1 MLENLKGLLEK
12 EAKENLEKYGF
23 NELPSEKRRSI
34 FVILLKVLKEPMLLL
49 LLASGLI
56 YLLLGDIKDSL
67 ILLSFIFLMIGM
79 TFYQERKTERALES
93 LKDLASP
100 MAYVLREG
108 QRERIKS
115 REVVRDDI
123 LILQEGDRI
132 PADAVIL
139 SSVNLTI
146 DESLLTGESLSVTK
160 SEWDGKQKLNQ
171 PGGDNQ
177 PFVYAGTMV
186 TSGTG
191 FAKVLQIG
199 INTQM
204 GKIGKS
210 LQTIKQ
216 EDTLLKK
223 ETAKIVRSFAI
234 MGISFC
240 VLLVLVYG
248 FVKSDFMGGILY
260 GLTLSM
266 SILPEEFPVV
276 LIVFLAVGAWR
287 ISRYK
292 VLTRNTQVI
301 ETLGACTVLCVDKTG
316 TLTKNIMSLG
326 EVVGIKKNVLNCAFL
341 ASKQE
346 PFDPIEKEI
355 KNKAKEFVLDFDKK
369 HKGWEIV
376 KEYPFT
382 KQISAVTHIW
392 KDSKNKYFVFSKGS
406 PEAILSLC
414 KLSSKKEKELHLVIE
429 DLARKG
435 YRVLGVAKAS
445 LNKKDFKNNFSKTH
459 KDFDFEFVGFLAF
472 SDPVKND
479 IKDTLKQAYTAGI
492 RVVMITGDYP
502 ITAQH
507 IANQIGLKNAE
518 NCILGKE
525 LENMTD
531 KELQEKIKNV
541 NIFARII
548 PEQKLKIV
556 NALKANGEIVA
567 MTGDGV
573 NDAPAL
579 KSANIGIAMGRGTDV
594 AREASELVLLND
606 DFTSIVETVKMGR
619 RIYDNLKKAMNYII
633 TIHIPIAGM
642 AILPILFNFP
652 IVFMPLHIAFLE
664 FIIDPTCSMVF
675 EAEKEELNIMNR
687 PPRKLNIPMFAL
699 KSISFGILQGIIVLL
714 SVLVVFFFAINSQK
728 SEEQIRAMTF
738 LAIVLSNLMLILTNL
753 SWSKNIIKTI
763 KHGSSALWIVLTVV
777 LLALALV
784 LYVPFFINIFHFA
797 KLSFFEILIAFVAS
811 FVGVMWLEIFKLYN
825 NRKTRGI
832 KI

>member
-1 MLENLKGLLEK
+1 
-12 EAKENLEKYGF
+12 
-23 NELPSEKRRSI
+23 
-34 FVILLKVLKEPMLLL
+34 MLLL

-326 EVVGIKKNVLNCAFL
+326 EVVGIKEIVLN
-341 ASKQE
+341 
-346 PFDPIEKEI
+346 
-355 KNKAKEFVLDFDKK
+355 FDKK

-594 AREASELVLLND
+594 APPASE
-606 DFTSIVETVKMGR
+606 
-619 RIYDNLKKAMNYII
+619 
-633 TIHIPIAGM
+633 
-642 AILPILFNFP
+642 
-652 IVFMPLHIAFLE
+652 
-664 FIIDPTCSMVF
+664 
-675 EAEKEELNIMNR
+675 
-687 PPRKLNIPMFAL
+687 
-699 KSISFGILQGIIVLL
+699 FG
-714 SVLVVFFFAINSQK
+714 FF
-728 SEEQIRAMTF
+728 
-738 LAIVLSNLMLILTNL
+738 
-753 SWSKNIIKTI
+753 
-763 KHGSSALWIVLTVV
+763 
-777 LLALALV
+777 
-784 LYVPFFINIFHFA
+784 Y
-797 KLSFFEILIAFVAS
+797 
-811 FVGVMWLEIFKLYN
+811 YY
-825 NRKTRGI
+825 
-832 KI
+832 

>member
-1 MLENLKGLLEK
+1 MDNLKGLT
-12 EAKENLEKYGF
+12 EAQVKENLEKYGF
-23 NELPSEKRRSI
+23 NELPSEKKRSI
-34 FVILLKVLKEPMLLL
+34 FFILVKVLKEPMLLL

-79 TFYQERKTERALES
+79 TFYQERKTQRALES

-100 MAYVLREG
+100 MAYVLRNG
-108 QRERIKS
+108 LRERIKS
-115 REVVRDDI
+115 REVTIDDI

-132 PADAVIL
+132 PADAVVL
-139 SSVNLTI
+139 SFVNLTV
-146 DESLLTGESLSVTK
+146 DESLLTGESLSVLK
-160 SEWDGKQKLNQ
+160 SKWDNKQKITE

-186 TSGTG
+186 TSGTA

-204 GKIGKS
+204 GKIGKVL
-210 LQTIKQ
+210 LQIKQ

-316 TLTKNIMSLG
+316 TLTLNKMSLG
-326 EVVGIKKNVLNCAFL
+326 ETFGVKKDVLSCAFL

-346 PFDPIEKEI
+346 PFEPIEKEI
-355 KNKAKEFVLDFDKK
+355 KNKVKEFVLDFDAK
-369 HKGWEIV
+369 HKDWEIV
-376 KEYPFT
+376 KEYAFT

-392 KDSKNKYFVFSKGS
+392 KDSKNKHFVFSKGA

-414 KLSSKKEKELHLVIE
+414 ELSAKKEKDLHIIIK
-429 DLARKG
+429 DLAKKG
-435 YRVLGVAKAS
+435 YRVLGVAKSA
-445 LNKKDFKNNFSKTH
+445 LNKKDIKNNFPKTH

-472 SDPVKND
+472 SDPVKPD
-479 IKDTLKQAYTAGI
+479 IKGALKQAYTSGI

-507 IANQIGLKNAE
+507 IAMQIGMQRPE
-518 NCILGKE
+518 NYILGKD

-531 KELQEKIKNV
+531 SELKEKIKTV

-548 PEQKLKIV
+548 PEQKLKII
-556 NALKANGEIVA
+556 NALKSNGEIVA

-606 DFTSIVETVKMGR
+606 DFPSIIESVKMGR
-619 RIYDNLKKAMNYII
+619 RIYDNLKKAMSYII
-633 TIHIPIAGM
+633 AIHVPIAGM

-652 IVFMPLHIAFLE
+652 IIFMPLHVAFLE

-675 EAEKEELNIMNR
+675 EAEKEELNIMKR
-687 PPRKLNIPMFAL
+687 PPRKLTLPMFNL
-699 KSISFGILQGIIVLL
+699 KSISFSILQGIIVLL
-714 SVLVVFFFAINSQK
+714 LVLSVFFFFINMGK
-728 SEEQIRAMTF
+728 SEEQVRTITF
-738 LAIVLSNLMLILTNL
+738 LAIVFSNLMLILTNL
-753 SWSKNIIKTI
+753 SWTKNFIKTA
-763 KHGSSALWIVLTVV
+763 KHGTFALWIVLIVV
-777 LLALALV
+777 ALALTVV
-784 LYVPFFINIFHFA
+784 LYVPFFTGIFHFA
-797 KLSFFEILIAFVAS
+797 RLGFTEILIALIAS
-811 FVGVMWLEIFKLYN
+811 FVGVMWLEIFKIYN
-825 NRKTRGI
+825 NKKYGI
-832 KI
+832 TKR

>member
-1 MLENLKGLLEK
+1 MDILRGLYEK
-12 EAKENLEKYGF
+12 EAKENLKKYGP
-23 NELPSEKRRSI
+23 NELPSEKRQSI
-34 FVILLKVLKEPMLLL
+34 FSILLKVLKEPMLLL

-56 YLLLGDIKDSL
+56 YLILGDVKDSL

-93 LKDLASP
+93 LKDLANP
-100 MAYVLREG
+100 QAFVLRNG
-108 QRERIKS
+108 QRQRIKS
-115 REVVRDDI
+115 REVTINDI
-123 LILQEGDRI
+123 LILQEGDRV
-132 PADAVIL
+132 PADAEIL
-139 SSVNLTI
+139 QCTNLTV
-146 DESLLTGESLSVTK
+146 DESMLTGESLTVTK
-160 SEWDGKQKLNQ
+160 SNKFL
-171 PGGDNQ
+171 
-177 PFVYAGTMV
+177 VYMGTMV

-199 INTQM
+199 VGTQM
-204 GKIGKS
+204 GKIGKA
-210 LQTIKQ
+210 LEHIKQ

-223 ETAKIVRSFAI
+223 ETAKIVKSFAI

-248 FVKSDFMGGILY
+248 FVKQDFMGGILY

-287 ISRYK
+287 ISRHK

-301 ETLGACTVLCVDKTG
+301 ETLGACSVLCVDKTG
-316 TLTKNIMSLG
+316 TLTQNKMSLG
-326 EVVGIKKNVLNCAFL
+326 EVFGIKKDVLSFAFL
-341 ASKQE
+341 ASRQE

-355 KNKAKEFVLDFDKK
+355 KNKTEEFVLDFDKK

-392 KDSKNKYFVFSKGS
+392 KDNKNKHFVFSKGS

-414 KLSSKKEKELHLVIE
+414 KLSGKKEKDLHYVIK
-429 DLARKG
+429 DLAKKG
-435 YRVLGVAKAS
+435 YRVLGVAKAV
-445 LNKKDFKNNFSKTH
+445 LNKKDFKNNFPETH
-459 KDFDFEFVGFLAF
+459 RDFDFKFIGFLAF
-472 SDPVKND
+472 SDPVKPD
-479 IKDTLKQAYTAGI
+479 IKSALKQAYTAGI
-492 RVVMITGDYP
+492 RVIMITGDYP
-502 ITAQH
+502 ITAEH
-507 IANQIGLKNAE
+507 IAKQIGLKNSE
-518 NCILGKE
+518 NYILGKD

-531 KELQEKIKNV
+531 KQLQEQIKTT

-548 PEQKLKIV
+548 PEQKLKII

-606 DFTSIVETVKMGR
+606 DFTSIIETVKMGR
-619 RIYDNLKKAMNYII
+619 RIYDNLKKAMSYII
-633 TIHIPIAGM
+633 AIHVPIAGM

-652 IVFMPLHIAFLE
+652 IIFMPLHVVFLE

-675 EAEKEELNIMNR
+675 EAEKEEANIMKR
-687 PPRKLNIPMFAL
+687 PPRKLNLSMFNL
-699 KSISFGILQGIIVLL
+699 KSIYFSILQGTIVLL
-714 SVLVVFFFAINSQK
+714 LVLTVFFFSINMGK
-728 SEEQIRAMTF
+728 SEAEVRTITF
-738 LAIVLSNLMLILTNL
+738 LAIVFSNLMLILTNL
-753 SWSKNIIKTI
+753 SWTKNFIKTVR
-763 KHGSSALWIVLTVV
+763 HGTLALWIVLVLV
-777 LLALALV
+777 LLALIIV
-784 LYVPFFINIFHFA
+784 LYVPFFTNIFRFTR
-797 KLSFFEILIAFVAS
+797 LDFIEILTALSAGFI
-811 FVGVMWLEIFKLYN
+811 GVMWLEIFKIYN
-825 NRKTRGI
+825 NKKFKEI

>member
-1 MLENLKGLLEK
+1 MLENLKGLTEK
-12 EAKENLEKYGF
+12 EAKEQLAKDGF
-23 NELPSEKRRSI
+23 NELPSEKRRSVI
-34 FVILLKVLKEPMLLL
+34 FLLLKVLKEPMLLL

-100 MAYVLREG
+100 MAYVLRQG

-123 LILQEGDRI
+123 LILQEGDRV
-132 PADAVIL
+132 PADAVIV
-139 SSVNLTI
+139 SCVNLTI
-146 DESLLTGESLSVTK
+146 DESLLTGESLPVSK
-160 SEWDGKQKLNQ
+160 SEWDNKQKLNQ
-171 PGGDNQ
+171 PGGDKQ
-177 PFVYAGTMV
+177 PFVFAGTMV

-191 FAKVLQIG
+191 FAKVLQTG
-199 INTQM
+199 VNTQM

-210 LQTIKQ
+210 LQSIKQ

-223 ETAKIVRSFAI
+223 ETAKIVRYFAV

-240 VLLVLVYG
+240 GLLVLVYG
-248 FVKSDFMGGILY
+248 FVKQDFMGGILY

-316 TLTKNIMSLG
+316 TLTKNVMSLG
-326 EVVGIKKNVLNCAFL
+326 EVVGIKKDVLSCALL

-355 KNKAKEFVLDFDKK
+355 KKKVNEFILDFGIK
-369 HKGWEIV
+369 HKAWEIV

-382 KQISAVTHIW
+382 KQISAITHVW
-392 KDSKNKYFVFSKGS
+392 KNKNKHYAFSKGS

-414 KLSSKKEKELHLVIE
+414 KLSDKKEKELHLVIK

-435 YRVLGVAKAS
+435 YRILGVAKAV
-445 LNKKDFKNNFSKTH
+445 LNTKKFPETHRGFDFK
-459 KDFDFEFVGFLAF
+459 FVGFLAF
-472 SDPVKND
+472 SDPVKSD
-479 IKDTLKQAYTAGI
+479 IKDALKEAYNAGI

-507 IANQIGLKNAE
+507 IAGQIGLHRPE
-518 NCILGKE
+518 NYIEGKD
-525 LENMTD
+525 LENMSE

-594 AREASELVLLND
+594 ARESSELVLLND
-606 DFTSIVETVKMGR
+606 DFPSIIEAVKMGR

-675 EAEKEELNIMNR
+675 EAEKEELNTMKR
-687 PPRKLNIPMFAL
+687 PPRKLNVPMFSL
-699 KSISFGILQGIIVLL
+699 KSISFGALQGVIVLL
-714 SVLVVFFFAINSQK
+714 SVLVVFFFAINSEK
-728 SEEQIRAMTF
+728 SEAEVRTMTF

-753 SWSKNIIKTI
+753 SWSKNFVKTI
-763 KHGSSALWIVLTVV
+763 KQGSSALWIVLAVV
-777 LLALALV
+777 LFALTLV
-784 LYVPFFINIFHFA
+784 LYVPFFTGIFHFA
-797 KLSFFEILIAFVAS
+797 KLSFVEIMVVLVAS
-811 FVGVMWLEIFKLYN
+811 FVGVMWLEIFKIYN
-825 NRKTRGI
+825 NRKI
-832 KI
+832 

>member
-1 MLENLKGLLEK
+1 MDNLIGLTEK
-12 EAKENLEKYGF
+12 EAKEKLAKYGF
-23 NELPSEKRRSI
+23 NELPSEKRQSI
-34 FVILLKVLKEPMLLL
+34 FFILIKLLKEPMLLL
-49 LLASGLI
+49 LLASGVI

-67 ILLSFIFLMIGM
+67 ILLSFIFLMIAM

-115 REVVRDDI
+115 KEVVVDDV
-123 LILQEGDRI
+123 LILQEGDRV
-132 PADAVIL
+132 PADAIVL
-139 SSVNLTI
+139 SSINLTI
-146 DESLLTGESLSVTK
+146 DESLLTGESLSVSKLDK
-160 SEWDGKQKLNQ
+160 S
-171 PGGDNQ
+171 
-177 PFVYAGTMV
+177 FVYAGTMV

-191 FAKVLQIG
+191 FAKVLQVG
-199 INTQM
+199 VNTQM
-204 GKIGKS
+204 GKIGKA
-210 LQTIKQ
+210 LEHIKQ

-223 ETAKIVRSFAI
+223 EKAKIVKSFAI
-234 MGISFC
+234 IGISFC

-248 FVKSDFMGGILY
+248 FVKQDFMGGVLY

-287 ISRYK
+287 ISKHK

-326 EVVGIKKNVLNCAFL
+326 EVVGIKKDVLSFAFL

-355 KNKAKEFVLDFDKK
+355 KNKVNEFVLDFDKK
-369 HKGWEIV
+369 YKSWEIV

-392 KDSKNKYFVFSKGS
+392 RNKNKYYAFSKGS
-406 PEAILSLC
+406 PEAILKLC
-414 KLSSKKEKELHLVIE
+414 RLSDKKERDLHLKVRE
-429 DLARKG
+429 LAKKG
-435 YRVLGVAKAS
+435 YRVLGVAQAVLSKS
-445 LNKKDFKNNFSKTH
+445 QSTKLPESHKDFKFK
-459 KDFDFEFVGFLAF
+459 FIGLLAF
-472 SDPVKND
+472 SDPVKSD
-479 IKDTLKQAYTAGI
+479 IKDALKEAYMAGI
-492 RVVMITGDYP
+492 RVIMITGDYP

-507 IANQIGLKNAE
+507 IAEQIGLQRPE
-518 NCILGKE
+518 NYIEGKDLE
-525 LENMTD
+525 LMSD
-531 KELQEKIKNV
+531 KELREKIKIT
-541 NIFARII
+541 NIFARIV
-548 PEQKLKIV
+548 PEQKLKII
-556 NALKANGEIVA
+556 NALKVNGEIVA

-606 DFTSIVETVKMGR
+606 DFPSIIKSVKMGR

-675 EAEKEELNIMNR
+675 EAQKEEANIMQR
-687 PPRKLNIPMFAL
+687 PPRKLNIPMFSL

-714 SVLVVFFFAINSQK
+714 SVLVVFFFAINSEK
-728 SEEQIRAMTF
+728 SESQVRTMTF
-738 LAIVLSNLMLILTNL
+738 LAIVLSNLLLILTNL
-753 SWSKNIIKTI
+753 SWSKNFIKTI
-763 KHGSSALWIVLTVV
+763 KQGTTALWVVLVVV
-777 LLALALV
+777 LLALTLV
-784 LYVPFFINIFHFA
+784 LFVPFFIGIFHFA
-797 KLSFFEILIAFVAS
+797 KLNFIEIMIVLIAS
-811 FVGVMWLEIFKLYN
+811 FVGVMWLEIFKIYN
-825 NRKTRGI
+825 NK
-832 KI
+832 KLKVSE